1 VLSWVEWSP
10 GGAPAGKDRSGTNDS
25 DSISKDV
32 ISTDALEDE
41 TTQTATSVPGFLPS
55 APH

>member
-1 VLSWVEWSP
+1 VLSWVEGSP
-10 GGAPAGKDRSGTNDS
+10 GGASVRKDRSGTKDS
-25 DSISKDV
+25 DSISEDV

-41 TTQTATSVPGFLPS
+41 TTRTATSVPGFLPN